1 MPDEGTDGEAR
12 SAGRP
17 TARPAARSA
26 ARSGAK
32 SAAGSTVKPAA
43 KSAARSTVKPAARSA
58 ARLTAP
64 KKAPTSWRLPSD
76 EPERLSPAERAARGK
91 AARAAVPRASH
102 AVFDPPADR
111 PDPVALLEEQARSRV
126 PELVPIRYGRMLASP
141 FSYYRGAALPMAA
154 DLATT
159 PVSGLTVQACGDA
172 HLSNF
177 GMYASPERK
186 LLFDVNDFD
195 ETLPGPWE
203 WDLKRLAASLEV
215 AARGNGFGPKDRRQI
230 VLAVV
235 GRYRMSMRRLAGM
248 DNLDIW
254 YSDVDVQDFRRQFAG
269 QLNARQRQAMEAAM
283 AKARA
288 HDSKQALGKLAQVTD
303 GRLRIVADPPLV
315 VPIADLLPGQIDRA
329 GLETELHVL
338 IGEYR
343 RTLQSD
349 RRVLLE
355 QYDFTD
361 LARKVVGVGSVGTR
375 CWIALMLGRDENDPL
390 FLQIKEAQASVLS
403 PYLGA
408 SKYANQGERV
418 VAGQRLMQAASDIFL
433 GWQRTTGLDG
443 QYRDFYVRQ
452 LRDWK
457 FSFPI
462 ETMVPEGL
470 RIYAAVCGGTLARAH
485 ARSGDRIAIAAYLGG
500 SDVFDRA
507 IADFAAA
514 YADQNQRDYDALAQA
529 AASGRVTAERGV

>member
-1 MPDEGTDGEAR
+1 M
-12 SAGRP
+12 
-17 TARPAARSA
+17 ARPAARPVAPLRGRRAGHLGA
-26 ARSGAK
+26 AEAE
-32 SAAGSTVKPAA
+32 A
-43 KSAARSTVKPAARSA
+43 
-58 ARLTAP
+58 
-64 KKAPTSWRLPSD
+64 
-76 EPERLSPAERAARGK
+76 EQLSVADRVALGK
-91 AARAAVPRASH
+91 AARAAVPRSSH

-111 PDPVALLEEQARSRV
+111 PDPVALLEEQGSSRV

-203 WDLKRLAASLEV
+203 WDVKRLAASLEV
-215 AARGNGFGPKDRRQI
+215 AARDNGFGRKDRRQI
-230 VLAVV
+230 VLAAVS
-235 GRYRMSMRRLAGM
+235 RYRTSMRILAGM
-248 DNLDIW
+248 NNLDIW
-254 YSDVDVQDFRRQFAG
+254 YSEVDVGRFRQAFAD
-269 QLNARQRQAMEAAM
+269 QLKARQRRAMDTAM

-288 HDSKQALGKLAQVTD
+288 HDSKQALGKLCETKD
-303 GRLRIVADPPLV
+303 GRMRIAADPPLV
-315 VPIADLLPGQIDRA
+315 VPISDLLPEHIDRTVM
-329 GLETELHVL
+329 ETEMHVL

-355 QYDFTD
+355 QYDFVD
-361 LARKVVGVGSVGTR
+361 MARKVVGVGSVGTR
-375 CWIALMLGRDENDPL
+375 CWIALMLGRDEKDPL
-390 FLQIKEAQASVLS
+390 FLQIKEAQPSVLS

-408 SKYANQGERV
+408 SQYANQGERV

-443 QYRDFYVRQ
+443 EYRDFYVRQ

-457 FSFPI
+457 FSFPV
-462 ETMVPEGL
+462 EAMVPAGM
-470 RIYAAVCGGTLARAH
+470 RMYAAVCGGTLARAH
-485 ARSGDRIAIAAYLGG
+485 ARSGDRIAIAAYLG
-500 SDVFDRA
+500 SSVVFDRA
-507 IADFAAA
+507 IADFASA
-514 YADQNQRDYDALAQA
+514 YADQNERDYNALAEA